1 MVRQISVSTPN
12 TSSTPDDASELGRWL
27 TRELRFKGAPLAS
40 PPPSEQSG
48 APQRERNSLA
58 GWLARDLVPKHAV
71 RPLASRSVP
80 PSEAPAQRR
89 EPFLKEVS
97 FTDAAPPAREPARA
111 ATALLEAPSTGD
123 AQPLHG
129 RSTQRFA
136 AFPDEVPPSKE
147 MAFSAANAAP
157 SWSEPPSQREAP
169 LQTEAPPA
177 SVVLAPSPAP
187 SALALGLEEDDLA
200 VLPGRRRS
208 SGSRRAKLALGLL
221 LGLLLVG
228 IVLVTQLNQGPTD
241 PLDVTASD
249 TPPSDG
255 VLLPPPPTSDVPLP
269 VPEPERAAAVR
280 RAGSGPSEP
289 EGLMD
294 PRDPR
299 FVNGGPNVRRYADV
313 PSPTLSRLAREQ
325 RRLARER
332 DEAARAA
339 KAAKP

>member
-40 PPPSEQSG
+40 PPSSEQSG
-48 APQRERNSLA
+48 APQRERSALA
-58 GWLARDLVPKHAV
+58 GWLTRDLVPKHAI

-136 AFPDEVPPSKE
+136 ALPDEVPPSKE
-147 MAFSAANAAP
+147 MAFSAANEAP
-157 SWSEPPSQREAP
+157 SSSEPPSQR
-169 LQTEAPPA
+169 EAPPA

-280 RAGSGPSEP
+280 RAGSAPAEP